1 MSYVFVGG
9 MRGTAWV
16 NAFQTLL
23 FLSFGAAAFFMISR
37 NLGGFDEV
45 IAKLAAD
52 PKTAPLLTR
61 QRISVEEFF
70 SYTFIP
76 LSSIMFPHMA
86 IMCFTA
92 ERVTHFKK
100 TVIFYPICMIL
111 LWLPCV
117 FLGVVAASQFP
128 GFAPGSLTTSSCGS

>member
-1 MSYVFVGG
+1 MGGALVALVIMSYVFFGG

-23 FLSFGAAAFFMISR
+23 FLGFGAAAFVMISR
-37 NLGGFDEV
+37 NLGGLDEV
-45 IAKLAAD
+45 IAQLAAE

-61 QRISVEEFF
+61 QRIPVEEFF
-70 SYTFIP
+70 SYTLIP

-92 ERVTHFKK
+92 ERVR
-100 TVIFYPICMIL
+100 I
-111 LWLPCV
+111 
-117 FLGVVAASQFP
+117 SRRR
-128 GFAPGSLTTSSCGS
+128 SSSTRSA